1 VAGERHLVRDRTPD
15 RPTPDDRDIVRAFTH
30 FPIFLIPTATSEIV
44 VTFDLVFAAAL
55 WAVVAAIA
63 VANGGQL
70 SRQQAYRS

>member
-1 VAGERHLVRDRTPD
+1 VSVIWYT
-15 RPTPDDRDIVRAFTH
+15 IVLLTALLLKTGILFALSLTS
-30 FPIFLIPTATSEIV
+30 PIFLIPTATSEIV